1 MSGLLNRIRI
11 GTSLAGFLLTV
22 GSSIVYGQGEVS
34 AVRTALD
41 KWVETRQ
48 LISREKRDWAEQKE
62 AIEQTSALY
71 QREIERLNG
80 EIEEAK
86 ESNSQVTKEMAE
98 QDAENITLKAAG
110 EVSESL
116 ITETESKLK
125 ALVAKLPI
133 PLQDK
138 IDPFVRRIPED
149 PEETKTPLAQRMQS
163 IIGILNEVEKFNGS
177 VSVFS
182 EIRKNPSGADVSVKT
197 LYLGLGQAYFV
208 DTEGTFA
215 GVGTPSASGWNWVE
229 KTAQATA
236 IADAIAVYENAKPA
250 AFVNLPVSVK

>member
-1 MSGLLNRIRI
+1 MG
-11 GTSLAGFLLTV
+11 
-22 GSSIVYGQGEVS
+22 
-34 AVRTALD
+34 RTER
-41 KWVETRQ
+41 V
-48 LISREKRDWAEQKE
+48 
-62 AIEQTSALY
+62 IEQTSALY

-110 EVSESL
+110 QVSESL

-208 DTEGTFA
+208 DTEGTF
-215 GVGTPSASGWNWVE
+215 GVSMAFGARMGMAE
-229 KTAQATA
+229 KTAQASA
-236 IADAIAVYENAKPA
+236 IADVIAVYENAKPA
-250 AFVNLPVSVK
+250 AFVNLS